1 MKTNTN
7 NKIKI
12 LPDALTNKIAAGE
25 VVDRPASVV
34 KELLENAIDA
44 GADEITVIIREGG
57 KALVQVIDNGSGMN
71 ESDLLLAF
79 QRHATSKIFKYE
91 DLTRVQT
98 LGFRGEALASISSVS
113 RVEAKSVLQN
123 QNSGYLVRIEGGV
136 MHGVEGVA
144 GNQGSSISVKNLF
157 YNTPARRKFLRADST
172 EYRQILGVANRFFL
186 AHPEIAF
193 TFVKADEIIYE
204 LKKGTQEER
213 ISTVLGPR
221 VHKNLIA
228 IENEAPVKIKGYI
241 VNQDAFRRSRGDQY
255 LFFNRRYFS
264 HKSLNYAVVSGYGD
278 ALQRGLFPV
287 YLVFIE
293 MDPELADVNVHPAKL
308 EIKFSNEPLVFSS
321 VRGSV
326 KRALTS
332 QEVVPEIRPWSTT
345 QHPRHAEWQ
354 GQTKTQSPLPES
366 SLEFPQLFERMP
378 AEDTNQTAKGETAI
392 DSAQEVIRE
401 TIIFE
406 RTNVWQVHNKY
417 IISQI
422 KNGLIVIDQHVAH
435 ERILYEQALD
445 NFEKRNPSSQQL
457 LFPQV
462 VELSAEDYSILLEMI
477 PFLEKI
483 GFVVKSFGKNTIVLE
498 GVPSGIKISDD
509 EKVLLNI
516 LDEYKRGKKDNA
528 EIREN
533 VAKSYA
539 CHTAIRAGEHLPL
552 EAMNALIDKLFST
565 KEPYFCPHGRPV
577 IIHIPLAELDRRFKR
592 H

>member
-1 MKTNTN
+1 MKKNTN
-7 NKIKI
+7 SKIKI
-12 LPDALTNKIAAGE
+12 LPAALTNKIAAGE

-34 KELLENAIDA
+34 KELLENSIDA
-44 GADEITVIIREGG
+44 GADEITIIIKQGG
-57 KALVQVIDNGSGMN
+57 KALIQVLDNGSGMN
-71 ESDLLLAF
+71 ESDLLMAF

-91 DLTRVQT
+91 DLTRVRT
-98 LGFRGEALASISSVS
+98 LGFRGEALASIGSVS

-123 QNSGYLVRIEGGV
+123 QNSGHLVRFEGGV
-136 MHGVEGVA
+136 IHGVEGVA
-144 GNQGSSISVKNLF
+144 GNHGSSIAVKNLF
-157 YNTPARRKFLRADST
+157 YNTPARRKFLRADAT

-186 AHPEIAF
+186 AHSEIAF

-204 LKKGTQEER
+204 LKKETQEER
-213 ISTVLGPR
+213 IAAVLGPR

-278 ALQRGLFPV
+278 ALPRGLFPV

-332 QEVVPEIRPWSTT
+332 QEAVPEIRRWGTPEAAR
-345 QHPRHAEWQ
+345 QGEWL
-354 GQTKTQSPLPES
+354 GQTKNEAPVPEN
-366 SLEFPQLFERMP
+366 SLQLPQLFASKPEN
-378 AEDTNQTAKGETAI
+378 ANQLAKGETLI
-392 DSAQEVIRE
+392 DSPQDVTRE
-401 TIIFE
+401 KIIFE

-462 VELSAEDYSILLEMI
+462 VEFSAEDYSILLEMI

-483 GFVVKSFGKNTIVLE
+483 GFVVKSFGQNTVVLE

-509 EKVLLNI
+509 EKVLLDI

-552 EAMNALIDKLFST
+552 EAMNALIDKLFTT

-577 IIHIPLAELDRRFKR
+577 IIHISLAELDRRFKR

>member
-1 MKTNTN
+1 MKEITN

-12 LPDALTNKIAAGE
+12 LPDELTNKIAAGE
-25 VVDRPASVV
+25 VVDRPASVA
-34 KELLENAIDA
+34 KELLENSIDA
-44 GADEITVIIREGG
+44 GADDITIIIKEGG
-57 KALVQVIDNGSGMN
+57 KALIQVIDNGSGMN

-98 LGFRGEALASISSVS
+98 LGFRGEALASIGSVS

-123 QNSGYLVRIEGGV
+123 QNSGHLVRLEAGV
-136 MHGVEGVA
+136 MNSVEAAA
-144 GNQGSSISVKNLF
+144 GNQGTSIAVKNLF

-172 EYRQILGVANRFFL
+172 EYRQILSVANRFFL

-193 TFVKADEIIYE
+193 TFVKEDEIIYE
-204 LKKGTQEER
+204 LKKETQEAR
-213 ISTVLGPR
+213 IAAVLGPR
-221 VHKNLIA
+221 VQKNLVA
-228 IENEAPVKIKGYI
+228 IENDAPVKIRGFI
-241 VNQDAFRRSRGDQY
+241 ANQDAFRRSRGDQY

-264 HKSLNYAVVSGYGD
+264 HKSLSYAVVSGYGD

-293 MDPELADVNVHPAKL
+293 MDAELADVNVHPAKL

-321 VRGSV
+321 IRGSV

-332 QEVVPEIRPWSTT
+332 QEVIPEIRPWGTT
-345 QHPRHAEWQ
+345 EHSRHSEWPA
-354 GQTKTQSPLPES
+354 QTKTGSEVPETSLQLPK
-366 SLEFPQLFERMP
+366 LFERIP
-378 AEDTNQTAKGETAI
+378 EDTNQIAKGETPI
-392 DSAQEVIRE
+392 DSAQDATRE

-417 IISQI
+417 IMSQI

-457 LFPQV
+457 LFPQI

-483 GFVVKSFGKNTIVLE
+483 GFVVKSFGKNTVVLDA
-498 GVPSGIKISDD
+498 VPSGIKISDD
-509 EKVLLNI
+509 EKVLLDI

>member
-1 MKTNTN
+1 MKKNTN

-12 LPDALTNKIAAGE
+12 LPDDLTNKIAAGE

-34 KELLENAIDA
+34 KELLENSIDA
-44 GADEITVIIREGG
+44 GADDITIIIKEGG
-57 KALVQVIDNGSGMN
+57 KTLIQVIDNGSGMN
-71 ESDLLLAF
+71 ECDLLMAF

-91 DLTRVQT
+91 DLTRIQT
-98 LGFRGEALASISSVS
+98 LGFRGEALASIGSVS

-144 GNQGSSISVKNLF
+144 GNQGSSIAVKNLF
-157 YNTPARRKFLRADST
+157 YNTPARRKYLRADAT

-186 AHPEIAF
+186 AHPDIAF

-204 LKKGTQEER
+204 LKKETQEER
-213 ISTVLGPR
+213 ISVTLGPR
-221 VHKNLIA
+221 IHKNLIA

-332 QEVVPEIRPWSTT
+332 QEVIPEMTPWGSNE
-345 QHPRHAEWQ
+345 HSRHSDWQ
-354 GQTKTQSPLPES
+354 VSTKTNSELQES
-366 SLEFPQLFERMP
+366 TLQFPQLFARTPEN
-378 AEDTNQTAKGETAI
+378 ANQTAPGEITRDAT
-392 DSAQEVIRE
+392 QEVTRE
-401 TIIFE
+401 TLIFE

-509 EKVLLNI
+509 EKVLLDI

-552 EAMNALIDKLFST
+552 EDMNALIDNLFST